1 MTMRYRKTQSG
12 FGLVELMIAITLGL
26 VLSAALVQV
35 FVATRSSYRVQEALA
50 QIQASSRYA
59 MHFMGKDIRMA
70 GYHGCA
76 SIDSAAP
83 NNWAVDTPDDY
94 ILNENTMIVGYDNL
108 GATNQFN
115 AVPGTDAITV
125 RLASADSARLEK
137 NMDAS
142 NANIQVWANAFK
154 FDVGDIVMITDCV
167 SSDIFRITSMSKD
180 SGGSVTI
187 SHSVSTNGNT
197 QPHLSKSYSGDAQFV
212 AVETVH
218 YFIRDTGRTTSD
230 GEPIHAL
237 YVQRRKQDSQGG
249 ALAPA
254 ELVEGIENMQI
265 TYGED
270 TNNTGAVDT
279 YVDAASVTA
288 WGNVKSVRIEL
299 LVASQEENVVG
310 QTGSATEQ
318 RLRFNGQDVNN
329 TDGRYRAAIKNVF
342 TIRNR
347 VR

>member
-1 MTMRYRKTQSG
+1 MKPKNHKYQG
-12 FGLVELMIAITLGL
+12 FGLVELMISITLGL
-26 VLSAALVQV
+26 LLSAALIQV

-59 MHFMGKDIRMA
+59 MHFMGQDIRMA
-70 GYHGCA
+70 GYQGCA
-76 SIDSAAP
+76 SIDAAAP
-83 NNWAVDTPDDY
+83 HNWAVNSPDDY
-94 ILNENTMIVGYDNL
+94 ILNDSTMVVGYDNL
-108 GATNQFN
+108 AATNQFN
-115 AVPGTDAITV
+115 AVAGTDAITI
-125 RLASADSARLEK
+125 RRATTESAKLEK
-137 NMDAS
+137 NMDAA
-142 NANIQVWANAFK
+142 NANIQVWANTFN

-167 SSDIFRITSMSKD
+167 SSDVFRITSMSKD
-180 SGGSVTI
+180 MGGSVTI
-187 SHSVSTNGNT
+187 THAVSANGNT
-197 QPHLSKSYSGDAQFV
+197 QPHLSKSYGGDAQFL

-230 GEPIHAL
+230 GAPIHAL
-237 YVQRRKQDSQGG
+237 YIQKRKQDSQGG
-249 ALAPA
+249 ELPPA
-254 ELVEGIENMQI
+254 ELVEGVENMQI

-270 TNNTGAVDT
+270 TDNTGAVNT

-288 WGNVKSVRIEL
+288 WGKVLSVRIEL

-310 QTGSATEQ
+310 TAGSATEQ
-318 RLRFNGQDVNN
+318 RLRFNGADVNN